1 MTSSSPLKF
10 QYRFHSSHIVWLSLF
25 LLSLLIQA
33 TDSVP
38 VWRFD
43 RELVR
48 QGDLWLMLSGH
59 IAHLG
64 WSHWALNMAG
74 LAIVAVFFS
83 QHTTARQWL
92 LVILLSMV
100 VINIGIWYWVTDLRT
115 YVGLSGV
122 LHGLFL
128 YGALREIRFYPLSGY
143 VLVAILLSKLC
154 YEFAFGALPGSEDM
168 AGGRVLTEAHLLG
181 AIGGVMVWLME
192 WLWRKLC

>member
-10 QYRFHSSHIVWLSLF
+10 QYRFHSSHIVWC
-25 LLSLLIQA
+25 LLLLVSLLIQA
-33 TDSVP
+33 TDTVP
-38 VWRFD
+38 LWRFD

-48 QGDLWLMLSGH
+48 QGDVWLMLTGH

-83 QHTTARQWL
+83 SHTSAKQWL
-92 LVILLSMV
+92 LVILVSVV
-100 VINIGIWYWVTDLRT
+100 VINIGIWFWVTDLRT

-143 VLVAILLSKLC
+143 VLVAILLGKLG
-154 YEFAFGALPGSEDM
+154 YETLFGALPGSEDM

-181 AIGGVMVWLME
+181 AIGGVLVWLLE
-192 WLWRKLC
+192 RPWRKGP